1 MESNDTDTG
10 QSNEVTN
17 TEAKKNLIDLFIED
31 FEIQYQKS
39 PFEKES
45 KEELKRRTHVLFCL
59 YTIDF
64 LLSHLI
70 AGMSADC
77 PGLQCCRVFLQGR
90 ALWQCGGQSGTPVV
104 NGWMMRSVRETQA
117 SLTSS
122 HSWGDSLSPPS
133 STSSTAIWQVTW
145 GRWVVWLRLWPDTL
159 SASPG
164 ALLTS

>member
-70 AGMSADC
+70 AGKSADC
-77 PGLQCCRVFLQGR
+77 PGMQCCRVFL
-90 ALWQCGGQSGTPVV
+90 L
-104 NGWMMRSVRETQA
+104 
-117 SLTSS
+117 
-122 HSWGDSLSPPS
+122 
-133 STSSTAIWQVTW
+133 
-145 GRWVVWLRLWPDTL
+145 
-159 SASPG
+159 
-164 ALLTS
+164 